1 MKKTTA
7 GSLAQIRLS
16 RYLTGAVFICC
27 LVLASRWL
35 WTPAVNAIA
44 PAELSNIE
52 AIVIGPASDLLNPP
66 LDFVFRPLLSK
77 TRRPPEAST
86 VSKSGP
92 VAVEPEELVSDLD
105 GHRLVG
111 IFASGALEGAIIRG
125 KNGVQS
131 RLLVGEALDGWRLD
145 KVGARSASF
154 ARSSGEVI
162 GLTMALAT
170 LPPQIVAAD
179 PSQGAISSANAEKD
193 GPAPM
198 DADQPPALPTTFEE
212 IWERRGAES
221 ASSRPAKSS
230 RPANESGDTGQGRD
244 TASDSQ
250 VKERR
255 PTRLGRRRND

>member
-16 RYLTGAVFICC
+16 RYLAWAVFICC
-27 LVLASRWL
+27 LVLVSRWL
-35 WTPAVNAIA
+35 WTPAVKAVT
-44 PAELSNIE
+44 PAELRNIE

-66 LDFVFRPLLSK
+66 LDFVLRPLLSK

-86 VSKSGP
+86 LSKSGP
-92 VAVEPEELVSDLD
+92 DAVEAEELVSDLD

-111 IFASGALEGAIIRG
+111 IFASGGLEGAIIKD

-131 RLLVGEALDGWRLD
+131 RLLVGEALDGWRLE

-154 ARSSGEVI
+154 AGSSGTVL

-179 PSQGAISSANAEKD
+179 PSQGAISPANAEKD
-193 GPAPM
+193 GSVPI
-198 DADQPPALPTTFEE
+198 DADQPLVLPTTFEE
-212 IWERRGAES
+212 VWERRREES
-221 ASSRPAKSS
+221 ALS
-230 RPANESGDTGQGRD
+230 RPANEPDERGQGRG
-244 TASDSQ
+244 AAADSQ
-250 VKERR
+250 AKDRR
-255 PTRLGRRRND
+255 QPRLQRRRND